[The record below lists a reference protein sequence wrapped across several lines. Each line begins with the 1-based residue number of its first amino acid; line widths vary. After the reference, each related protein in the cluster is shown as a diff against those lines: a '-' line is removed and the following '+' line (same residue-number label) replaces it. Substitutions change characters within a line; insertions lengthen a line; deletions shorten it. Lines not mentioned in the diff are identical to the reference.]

1 MSNGGSQD
9 LLGTLNRN
17 GVRERLGCMNDGIF
31 KEGTHKKELCFM
43 VRKTASLQIFNLLR
57 GDRADGGTVVT
68 GDVIFVTE
76 NDRHGFIDNA
86 VA

>member
-1 MSNGGSQD
+1 MA
-9 LLGTLNRN
+9 
-17 GVRERLGCMNDGIF
+17 
-31 KEGTHKKELCFM
+31 
-43 VRKTASLQIFNLLR
+43 RKTASLQIFNLLG

-68 GDVIFVTE
+68 GDVILVTE